1 MTFNENL
8 FDPETIFLIFVN
20 WFFLSPGFI
29 LSGEYPQK
37 KSVLNFKFEPFSSKG
52 LQIFKVVPG
61 KTVDSKTTIDFFF
74 KIFCN

>member
-37 KSVLNFKFEPFSSKG
+37 KSVLF
-52 LQIFKVVPG
+52 
-61 KTVDSKTTIDFFF
+61 
-74 KIFCN
+74 